1 MAISNIIGPPVTGDN
16 FYGREAEL
24 ARAHDF
30 LNTRHSIVLS
40 APRRIGKS
48 SFAMRLVEDKRRQ
61 GWKCVYLDL
70 ENVNTEDEF
79 LQSLISEFDKSGIW
93 AKTAKTAGGFISTV
107 LESIKSIGPVKIDYQ
122 SNPALQNPYLTLSE
136 SIDHSSDTLVVI
148 DELTL
153 FLGVLERSNRPAEDI
168 AYFLN
173 WFRSLRQVTD
183 SRVRWIFCG
192 SIGLHNFTNS
202 RRLSHT
208 INDLAELN
216 FDEMS
221 DREAFGLVR
230 ALAES
235 DAVDMDNDAIRTMLD
250 MLRWNIPYFI
260 QLLFRTIKDN
270 TEAGMPVST
279 SIIQE
284 SFNQLVR
291 TEHLNTWS
299 ERLGEYN
306 GYEIGARFMLNLLS
320 QSEEGIA
327 KSQMVSAYMKQ
338 TGETDQFT
346 ADSDVSIIL
355 NMLEHDGYI
364 QRRDGKRAFRSPLL
378 KAWWNYKFVE

>member
-1 MAISNIIGPPVTGDN
+1 
-16 FYGREAEL
+16 
-24 ARAHDF
+24 
-30 LNTRHSIVLS
+30 
-40 APRRIGKS
+40 
-48 SFAMRLVEDKRRQ
+48 
-61 GWKCVYLDL
+61 
-70 ENVNTEDEF
+70 
-79 LQSLISEFDKSGIW
+79 
-93 AKTAKTAGGFISTV
+93 
-107 LESIKSIGPVKIDYQ
+107 
-122 SNPALQNPYLTLSE
+122 
-136 SIDHSSDTLVVI
+136 
-148 DELTL
+148 
-153 FLGVLERSNRPAEDI
+153 
-168 AYFLN
+168 
-173 WFRSLRQVTD
+173 
-183 SRVRWIFCG
+183 
-192 SIGLHNFTNS
+192 
-202 RRLSHT
+202 
-208 INDLAELN
+208 
-216 FDEMS
+216 MS

-235 DAVDMDNDAIRTMLD
+235 DDVDIDDDTIRAMLN

-270 TEAGMPVST
+270 TRTGQPVSS

-306 GYEIGARFMLNLLS
+306 GYEKGARFMLNLLS

-338 TGETDQFT
+338 TGETDLFT

>member
-136 SIDHSSDTLVVI
+136 SVDHSFDTLVVI

-235 DAVDMDNDAIRTMLD
+235 DDVDIDDDTIRAMLN
-250 MLRWNIPYFI
+250 MLHWNIPYFI

-270 TEAGMPVST
+270 TRTGQPVSS

-306 GYEIGARFMLNLLS
+306 GYEKGARFMLNLLS

-338 TGETDQFT
+338 TGETDLFT

>member
-136 SIDHSSDTLVVI
+136 SIDHSFDTLVVI

-235 DAVDMDNDAIRTMLD
+235 DDVDIDDDTIKAMLN
-250 MLRWNIPYFI
+250 MLHWNIPYFI

-270 TEAGMPVST
+270 TRTGQPVSS

-306 GYEIGARFMLNLLS
+306 GYEKGARFMLNLLS

-338 TGETDQFT
+338 TGETDLFT

>member
-48 SFAMRLVEDKRRQ
+48 SFAMRLVEDKRKQ

-136 SIDHSSDTLVVI
+136 SIDHSFDTLVVI

-221 DREAFGLVR
+221 DQEAFGLVR

-235 DAVDMDNDAIRTMLD
+235 DGVDMDDEAIRTMLD

-270 TEAGMPVST
+270 TKVGMPVT
-279 SIIQE
+279 ASIIQE

-306 GYEIGARFMLNLLS
+306 GYEKGARFMLNLLS
-320 QSEEGIA
+320 QSEVGIA

-338 TGETDQFT
+338 SGETDQFT